1 MDFFRNLFKA
11 DFMPHGHCFFWQPEV
26 LWLTVLSD
34 ALVFLAYMAIPM
46 VLVFFV
52 RRRRD
57 FAFNWVFYM
66 FAAFI
71 VLCGLTHGMAIITLW
86 TPVYRAEALLK
97 LMTGLASVAT
107 AVMLVKLAPSALQ
120 YPSPQDLSDAN
131 ARLTLLNEE
140 LESKVEARTRELAIA
155 RDAAMAANQAKSLF
169 LAMMS
174 HEIRTPLNGIIGTIS
189 LMDDTNPT
197 AGQRELMAVI
207 RLSGD
212 ALLSVIND
220 ILDFS
225 KIEAGKLSMAEEP
238 FYFRSAVQ
246 EALELASPEANKK
259 GLGLH
264 LVIAEDVPDVLIGDS
279 SRVRQVLLNLIGN
292 SVKFTKTGDIFCRV
306 RLFEVKED
314 KARIHCE
321 VQDTG
326 IGIEEAAQGLL
337 FQAFSQA
344 DPSMSRTHGGTG
356 LGLSISKRLV
366 EMMNGGIQ
374 VESKINEGS
383 RFWFDIELP
392 VGTMPLPNNGKPT
405 DLRGR
410 LILIVDDRPL
420 NRRILRHHLESLDCK
435 CLEAENA
442 TEALQILLEQRNSD
456 DPVEI
461 AAIDMEMPVIDGI
474 TLARSIRSHVEMRR
488 FPIILVSSSMDRKL
502 GETEVGLVDA
512 LLIKPVSPQELQ
524 RAVEKALRRAQTR
537 EPSQASSEDQGH
549 RSTLRVLVAED
560 NLVNQTVAK
569 RLLESL
575 GCAVFVAAN
584 GIEAV
589 EAAKG
594 GDFAMILMD
603 CQMPQMDGYDAT
615 RAIRAYEKLADR
627 LSIPIIA
634 VTANAIQGNRENC
647 LAAGMND
654 FISKPIILT
663 RLKDVVERWG
673 RALKP

>member
-11 DFMPHGHCFFWQPEV
+11 DFMPHGHCFFWQPAV
-26 LWLTVLSD
+26 LWLTVISD

-46 VLVFFV
+46 VLVYYV

-57 FAFNWVFYM
+57 FGFNWVFYM

-71 VLCGLTHGMAIITLW
+71 VLCGFTHGMAIITLW
-86 TPVYRAEALLK
+86 TPVYRAEAVLK
-97 LMTGLASVAT
+97 LLTGLASVGT
-107 AVMLVKLAPSALQ
+107 AVMLVHLTPAALK
-120 YPSPQDLSDAN
+120 YPSPQELAEAN
-131 ARLTLLNEE
+131 ARLTLANDE
-140 LESKVEARTRELAIA
+140 LESRVESRTRELGVAH
-155 RDAAMAANQAKSLF
+155 DAALAANQAKSLF

-189 LMDDTNPT
+189 LIDATNPT
-197 AGQRELMAVI
+197 AGQRDLMDLV

-238 FYFRSAVQ
+238 FYVRNAVK
-246 EALELASPEANKK
+246 EALALAFPSANRK

-279 SRVRQVLLNLIGN
+279 GRIRQVLLNLISN
-292 SVKFTKTGDIFCRV
+292 SVKFTNTGDIFCRV
-306 RLFEVKED
+306 HLLQAKEE
-314 KARIHCE
+314 KARIHFE

-326 IGIEEAAQGLL
+326 IGIEEAAQSRL

-356 LGLSISKRLV
+356 LGLAISKRLA
-366 EMMNGGIQ
+366 EMMNGGIK
-374 VESKINEGS
+374 VESKLNEGS

-392 VGTMPLPNNGKPT
+392 VGKMPISNLEPGT
-405 DLRGR
+405 ELRGK

-420 NRRILRHHLESLDCK
+420 NRQILRHHLESLGCK
-435 CLEAENA
+435 CLEAEGA
-442 TEALQILLEQRNSD
+442 TEALQILLERRNSD

-461 AAIDMEMPVIDGI
+461 AAIDMEMPVMDGMM
-474 TLARSIRSHVEMRR
+474 LARSIRSHAEMRR
-488 FPIILVSSSMDRKL
+488 FPIILMSSSMDRKL

-512 LLIKPVSPQELQ
+512 LLIKPISPPELQ
-524 RAVEKALRRAQTR
+524 RAMEKALRLAEIR
-537 EPSQASSEDQGH
+537 EPRQAVNLDQGQ
-549 RSTLRVLVAED
+549 RSTLRVLLAED
-560 NLVNQTVAK
+560 NLVNQTVGK

-575 GCAVFVAAN
+575 GCEVFVAAN

-589 EAAKG
+589 EAVKG
-594 GDFAMILMD
+594 GDYAMIFMD

-615 RAIRAYEKLADR
+615 RAIREYEKLADR
-627 LSIPIIA
+627 PSIPIIA
-634 VTANAIQGNRENC
+634 ITANAITGSRETC
-647 LAAGMND
+647 LEAGMND
-654 FISKPIILT
+654 FISKPIIRA
-663 RLKDVVERWG
+663 RLEDAVERWG
-673 RALKP
+673 RALNP

>member
-11 DFMPHGHCFFWQPEV
+11 DFMPHGHCFFWRPEV

-392 VGTMPLPNNGKPT
+392 VGTMPLPNKDKPT

-673 RALKP
+673 RALQP